1 MSFIVENTLSDKE
14 ERQIT
19 IIFNRYLKNFNPIVL
34 GDSDPRELYV
44 DYIQSDG
51 TIDLG
56 TISYYDEIRKKESK
70 LHVVVNFSDNIADSN
85 YDRDLDRITLF
96 YKKYDK
102 LPKNVKRNK
111 IVHELFHAKRYN
123 KPTAAYIK
131 ATSGDKIV
139 NKRDYY
145 MSQAEFPIQIAAIIH
160 EINLQ
165 QKELYRRSKSGS
177 GRSFWKNRRM
187 LLLQSIANLINATK
201 ITDVVVPY
209 FLSDYKGFIDILY
222 RNKNNPSYQKYF
234 NTFKSKLKQLYTSI
248 QNKKLHAMEETHDL

>member
-1 MSFIVENTLSDKE
+1 MSFIVESTLSDKE

-19 IIFNRYLKNFNPIVL
+19 VIFNRYLKNFNLIAL
-34 GDSDPRELYV
+34 GDSDPRELYINN
-44 DYIQSDG
+44 IQSDG

-56 TISYYDEIRKKESK
+56 TIMYYDEIKRKENK
-70 LHVVVNFSDNIADSN
+70 LHVVINFSDNIADTN
-85 YDRDLDRITLF
+85 YDRDLDRINLF

-111 IVHELFHAKRYN
+111 IVHELFHAKKYV

-131 ATSGDKIV
+131 ATTGNKIG

-177 GRSFWKNRRM
+177 GRSFWKNRRI
-187 LLLQSIANLINATK
+187 LLLQTIANLINATK
-201 ITDVVVPY
+201 STEVVIPH
-209 FLSDYKGFIDILY
+209 FLSDYKAFIDILY
-222 RNKNNPSYQKYF
+222 RNRNNPSYQKYF
-234 NTFKSKLKQLYTSI
+234 NIFKSKLKQLYTSI
-248 QNKKLHAMEETHDL
+248 QNKKLFPMEEIV